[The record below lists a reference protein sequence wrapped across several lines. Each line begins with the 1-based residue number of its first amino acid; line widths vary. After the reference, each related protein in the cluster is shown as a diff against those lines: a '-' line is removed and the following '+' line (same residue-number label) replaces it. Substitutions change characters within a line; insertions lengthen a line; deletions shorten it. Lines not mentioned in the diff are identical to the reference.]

1 MDLNAIK
8 NRLSQLQTATNRTSN
23 LWKPQPGNQIVRIVP
38 YKFNKDNPFIELYFH
53 YDLGGKNYL
62 SPISFGR
69 PDPIEEFAQKLK
81 GTGSKDDYRLG
92 KKVEAKMR
100 TYAPVVVRGEEA
112 QGVRFWGFGK
122 TVYQELL
129 SIIAD
134 PDYGDITDAVSG
146 RDVAVVFK
154 TAEETGKSFPS
165 TSIRVKP
172 NQTPIT
178 EDASLLETLTENQKN
193 ITEIYQEQ
201 SYEDL
206 TQALNDYLNGGST
219 TEEETQEEKT
229 AVADASTY
237 DSQQTSDAVD
247 DLFYNYIKN
256 NIVGVEANTNKTE
269 CVQRILYKAG
279 HTHYLT

>member
-100 TYAPVVVRGEEA
+100 TYAPVGVRGEEA

-237 DSQQTSDAVD
+237 DSQKTSDAFD
-247 DLFYNYIKN
+247 DLFN
-256 NIVGVEANTNKTE
+256 N
-269 CVQRILYKAG
+269 
-279 HTHYLT
+279 

>member
-8 NRLSQLQTATNRTSN
+8 KRLNQLQTTNTRTSN
-23 LWKPQPGNQIVRIVP
+23 LWKPSPGTQVVRIVP
-38 YKFNKDNPFIELYFH
+38 YKFNQSNPFIELYFH

-81 GTGSKDDYRLG
+81 STGSKDDYRLG
-92 KKVEAKMR
+92 KKIEAKMR
-100 TYAPVVVRGEEA
+100 TFAPVVVRGEEKE
-112 QGVRFWGFGK
+112 GVRFWGFGK

-134 PDYGDITDAVSG
+134 PDYGDITDPVSG
-146 RDVAVVFK
+146 RDVAVEFK

-178 EDASLLETLTENQKN
+178 EDAAVLESIKESQKN
-193 ITEIYQEQ
+193 ITEIYQER
-201 SYEDL
+201 SYDEL
-206 TQALNDYLNGGST
+206 TQALSEYLNGGS
-219 TEEETQEEKT
+219 EEKEELVEETVKET
-229 AVADASTY
+229 APASSY
-237 DSQQTSDAVD
+237 DKKETSDAFD
-247 DLFYNYIKN
+247 DLFN
-256 NIVGVEANTNKTE
+256 N
-269 CVQRILYKAG
+269 
-279 HTHYLT
+279 

>member
-92 KKVEAKMR
+92 KKIEAKMR

-178 EDASLLETLTENQKN
+178 EDASLLESLTENQKN

-206 TQALNDYLNGGST
+206 TQALNDYLNGGSSS
-219 TEEETQEEKT
+219 EEEAEESNDKK
-229 AVADASTY
+229 VADASTY
-237 DSQQTSDAVD
+237 DSKKTSDAFD
-247 DLFYNYIKN
+247 DLFN
-256 NIVGVEANTNKTE
+256 N
-269 CVQRILYKAG
+269 
-279 HTHYLT
+279 

>member
-8 NRLSQLQTATNRTSN
+8 KRLNQLQTTNTRTSN
-23 LWKPQPGNQIVRIVP
+23 LWKPQPGTQVVRIVP
-38 YKFNKDNPFIELYFH
+38 YKFNQNNPFIELYFH

-81 GTGSKDDYRLG
+81 STGSKDDYRLG
-92 KKVEAKMR
+92 RKVEAKMR
-100 TYAPVVVRGEEA
+100 TFAPVVVRGEEKE
-112 QGVRFWGFGK
+112 GVRFWGFGK

-134 PDYGDITDAVSG
+134 PDYGDITDPVSG
-146 RDVAVVFK
+146 RDVAVEFK

-178 EDASLLETLTENQKN
+178 EDASVLESIKESQKN
-193 ITEIYQEQ
+193 ITEIYQER
-201 SYEDL
+201 SYEEL
-206 TQALNDYLNGGST
+206 TQALNDYLNGDS
-219 TEEETQEEKT
+219 EEKEETVKETVKETVSETK
-229 AVADASTY
+229 SY
-237 DSQQTSDAVD
+237 DSKKTSDAFD
-247 DLFYNYIKN
+247 DLFN
-256 NIVGVEANTNKTE
+256 N
-269 CVQRILYKAG
+269 
-279 HTHYLT
+279 

>member
-8 NRLSQLQTATNRTSN
+8 NRLNQLQTTNNRTSN
-23 LWKPQPGNQIVRIVP
+23 LWKPSPGSQVLRIVP

-81 GTGSKDDYRLG
+81 STGSKDDYRLG
-92 KKVEAKMR
+92 RKIEAKMR
-100 TYAPVVVRGEEA
+100 TYAPVVVRGEEN
-112 QGVRFWGFGK
+112 QGVKFWGFGK

-134 PDYGDITDAVSG
+134 PDYGDITDSVSG
-146 RDVAVVFK
+146 RDVAVEFK

-178 EDASLLETLTENQKN
+178 EDASALETITESQKN
-193 ITEIYQEQ
+193 ITDIYQER
-201 SYEDL
+201 SYDEL
-206 TQALNDYLNGGST
+206 TQALNDYLNGDSSG
-219 TEEETQEEKT
+219 EEETKKEEVKET
-229 AVADASTY
+229 ASVSSFDKKE
-237 DSQQTSDAVD
+237 TSDAFD
-247 DLFYNYIKN
+247 DLFNS
-256 NIVGVEANTNKTE
+256 
-269 CVQRILYKAG
+269 
-279 HTHYLT
+279 

>member
-8 NRLSQLQTATNRTSN
+8 KRLNQLQTSNTRTSN
-23 LWKPQPGNQIVRIVP
+23 LWKPQPGSQVVRIVP
-38 YKFNKDNPFIELYFH
+38 YKFNQSNPFIELYFH

-81 GTGSKDDYRLG
+81 STGSKDDYRLG
-92 KKVEAKMR
+92 RKVEAKMR
-100 TYAPVVVRGEEA
+100 TFAPVVVRGEDKE
-112 QGVRFWGFGK
+112 GVRFWGFGK

-134 PDYGDITDAVSG
+134 PDYGDITDPVSG
-146 RDVAVVFK
+146 RDVAVEFK

-178 EDASLLETLTENQKN
+178 EDASVLESIKETQKN
-193 ITEIYQEQ
+193 ITEIYQER
-201 SYEDL
+201 SYDEL
-206 TQALNDYLNGGST
+206 TQALNDYLNGSSEK
-219 TEEETQEEKT
+219 TEEKVEKVEETVKT
-229 AVADASTY
+229 ASETKSY
-237 DSQQTSDAVD
+237 DSKKTSDAFD
-247 DLFYNYIKN
+247 DLFN
-256 NIVGVEANTNKTE
+256 N
-269 CVQRILYKAG
+269 
-279 HTHYLT
+279 